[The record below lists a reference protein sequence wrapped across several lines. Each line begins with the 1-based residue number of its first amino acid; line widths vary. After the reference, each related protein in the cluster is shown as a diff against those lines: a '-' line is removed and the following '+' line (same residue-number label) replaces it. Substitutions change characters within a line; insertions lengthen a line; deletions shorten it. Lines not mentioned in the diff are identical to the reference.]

1 MIPTFDP
8 DLHLSRAAPPAHMK
22 TDELR
27 EKYLAFFETKGHSR
41 QPSDVLVPTWDPSV
55 LFTPAGMNQFKDHFL
70 GKVKLDFTRATT
82 CQKCM
87 RTGDID
93 NVGRTPRHHTFFEM
107 LGNFSFGD
115 YFKRDAIHWA
125 WEFLTDKKWLGLP
138 PETLHVTVYK
148 DDAEAAT
155 IWNEEIGLPTSRI
168 KYEDEDENFWP
179 ASAPSQGPD
188 GVCGPC
194 SEIYYTAAGRQE
206 LEIWNLVFTQ
216 FNRVGNPPDNLRPL
230 PSKNIDTGM
239 GLERTAAALQDVET
253 NFHIDSL
260 MPIVEAAS
268 EVCGVEYSYDSENG
282 RRLRRI
288 TDHARACAFSVHEN
302 VYPGP
307 KDAKYVV
314 RRLLRRAVL
323 DGYQI
328 GMREPFVY
336 QLVKPVVESMKS
348 AYPEL
353 TETVQ
358 RVEGVMQ
365 KEEENFFGTIEG
377 GLNRIESVFDEM
389 KRDNRTKVQGAAAAD
404 LYQTYGVPPELFEGL
419 AAEKNLAFDWDGYF
433 EAMGEHAE
441 KSGAEQHTVMGA
453 KGPIDSLKK
462 AVHSTEFLGYDVT
475 ESEAT
480 IVGIIGGAAPNEKLC
495 DMMDE
500 LGHDTDVRVVLD
512 KTPFYGESG
521 GQVGDIGTIS
531 GDGFVFIVT
540 DTQKDGELV
549 IHNGHLTTGVMHDGA
564 KVTARINTDRRDGI
578 SRAHSATHM
587 LHHALHKT
595 LGEHAQQQGS
605 KVDDDWLRFDFTNLS
620 PVTSEQLETISS
632 DVAKHV
638 ATSDTIRW
646 ETLPLAEARSQG
658 AMMLFGEKYPD
669 PVRMVSI
676 GPSDNAYSKELC
688 GGTHLTSSGQVEAF
702 EILSEEGVSAGTR
715 RITALTGKRATEHA
729 EQVLSALKESAE
741 TLSCAAIALTSKL
754 EDLLLEQRDLKKLI
768 ASGGT
773 LENQSTGY
781 ATQVGEVEIS
791 PAQAKSI
798 LSSAA
803 KLLSVASLSVPE
815 RATALVAEIDSLKQR
830 LQQRASAGPI
840 TADGLL
846 EQAEKIGD
854 ATIVVAEAP
863 TAEANLMRQL
873 IDQIRQKSGSSAVL
887 LASSEGDDKVTLVA
901 GVSKDLQQSGA
912 HAGKWVG
919 PVAKVLG
926 GGGGGRPDMAQAGGK
941 QPAKLREA
949 LEVAKQTI
957 AGMIGS

>member
-1 MIPTFDP
+1 
-8 DLHLSRAAPPAHMK
+8 MK

-125 WEFLTDKKWLGLP
+125 WEFLTDKQWLGLP

-148 DDAEAAT
+148 DDQEAAK
-155 IWNEEIGLPTSRI
+155 IWNEEIGLETARI

-194 SEIYYTAAGRQE
+194 SEIYYTAPGRQE

-216 FNRVGNPPDNLRPL
+216 FNRVGDPPDNLRPL

-260 MPIVEAAS
+260 MPIVQAAA
-268 EVCGVEYSYDSENG
+268 EVCGVDYTYDSENG

-288 TDHARACAFSVHEN
+288 TDHARACAFAVHEN

-328 GMREPFVY
+328 GLRDPFVF
-336 QLVKPVVESMKS
+336 QLVKPVVEAMRS
-348 AYPEL
+348 AYPEIS
-353 TETVQ
+353 ETVE
-358 RVEGVMQ
+358 RVEGVVR

-377 GLNRIESVFDEM
+377 GLDRIKGVFAEM
-389 KRDNRTKVQGAAAAD
+389 KRDNRTTVSGAAAAD

-419 AAEKNLAFDWDGYF
+419 AAEQNLAFDWDGYL

-462 AVHSTEFLGYDVT
+462 AVHKTEFLGYETT
-475 ESEAT
+475 EAEAT
-480 IVGIIGGAAPNEKLC
+480 IVGIVGGAPPNERLC
-495 DMMDE
+495 DTMNE
-500 LGHDTDVRVVLD
+500 VGHDTVVRVVLD
-512 KTPFYGESG
+512 RTPFYGESG
-521 GQVGDIGTIS
+521 GQVGDTGTIV
-531 GDGFVFIVT
+531 GEGFAFQVL
-540 DTQKDGELV
+540 DTQKDGQLF
-549 IHNGHLTTGVMHDGA
+549 IHNGHLTQGTMPSGA
-564 KVTARINTDRRDGI
+564 KVTATVNTERRDAI
-578 SRAHSATHM
+578 RRAHSATHL
-587 LHHALHKT
+587 LHHALHRT

-605 KVDDDWLRFDFTNLS
+605 KVDEDWLRFDFTNLS
-620 PVTSEQLETISS
+620 PVTSEQLSVISA
-632 DVAKHV
+632 DVVEHV
-638 ATSDTIRW
+638 ASAVPVRW

-676 GPSDNAYSKELC
+676 GVEGNAFSKELC
-688 GGTHLTSSGQVEAF
+688 GGTHLDNSQEVEAF

-715 RITALTGKRATEHA
+715 RITALTGRRAVEHA
-729 EQVLSALKESAE
+729 TQTLQALE
-741 TLSCAAIALTSKL
+741 AAAKSLGCSPVALTSKL
-754 EDLLLEQRDLKKLI
+754 EDVLAEQRELKKQL

-773 LENQSTGY
+773 VDDRSAGF
-781 ATQVGEVEIS
+781 ATEVGAVEIS
-791 PAQAKSI
+791 AAQAKAI
-798 LSSAA
+798 LSASAQ
-803 KLLSVASLSVPE
+803 LLSVAPLSVPE
-815 RATALVAEIDSLKQR
+815 RVEGLKQELESLRKR
-830 LQQRASAGPI
+830 LEQRASAGPI
-840 TADGLL
+840 TAESLL
-846 EQAEKIGD
+846 EQAEKVGD
-854 ATIVVAEAP
+854 STILVAEAP

-873 IDQIRQKSGSSAVL
+873 IDQIRQKSASSAVL

-901 GVSKDLQQSGA
+901 GVSKDLQEKGA
-912 HAGKWVG
+912 HAGNWVR

-941 QPAKLREA
+941 QPEKLSEA
-949 LEVAKQTI
+949 LDVAKKTI
-957 AGMIGS
+957 AEMIGG